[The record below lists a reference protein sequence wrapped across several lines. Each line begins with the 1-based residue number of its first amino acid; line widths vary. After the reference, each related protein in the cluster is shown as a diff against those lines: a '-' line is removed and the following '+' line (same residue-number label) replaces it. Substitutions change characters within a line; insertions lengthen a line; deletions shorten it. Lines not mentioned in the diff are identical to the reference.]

1 MGITYKVELACQNSG
16 LGYWDI
22 IKRIQAVTNTRTQTA
37 LAEILEIR
45 QSSISD
51 AKRRQSVPGAWYMT
65 LFEKL
70 GVNPDWLKSGIGP
83 VYLRTEA
90 GYIPGDGDGTPL
102 VPGLLG
108 SPLSQPALVTM
119 YAMRGDDTGNGAAVA
134 TLRPTGSILLP
145 RAYARE
151 GIVVLAVDN
160 DAAAPTVRRG
170 AYVGIDTRA
179 DCPAS
184 GELFAI
190 TLPHGEIVLRR
201 LLWDEDYFRL
211 CAENPA
217 YPDRRIRLAR
227 TEWILGRLAWVMQEM

>member
-1 MGITYKVELACQNSG
+1 MKEAPLNFEIF
-16 LGYWDI
+16 
-22 IKRIQAVTNTRTQTA
+22 KRIQAVTHTRTQTA

-51 AKRRQSVPGAWYMT
+51 AKRRQSVPEAWYMT

-83 VYLRTEA
+83 VYLRTEV
-90 GYIPGDGDGTPL
+90 GYIPGDGDGTHL

-119 YAMRGDDTGNGAAVA
+119 YAMRGDDTGNGTAVA
-134 TLRPTGSILLP
+134 TLRPAGSILLP

-179 DCPAS
+179 DCPSS

-217 YPDRRIRLAR
+217 YPDRRIRLVR
-227 TEWILGRLAWVMQEM
+227 TEWILGRLAWVMQEI

>member
-1 MGITYKVELACQNSG
+1 MCIRDREYEMDHIYKETLER
-16 LGYWDI
+16 
-22 IKRIQAVTNTRTQTA
+22 IKAVTHTRTQTA

-83 VYLRTEA
+83 VYLRTEV
-90 GYIPGDGDGTPL
+90 GYIPGDGDGKPL
-102 VPGLLG
+102 APGLLG

-201 LLWDEDYFRL
+201 LLWDEGYFRL

-217 YPDRRIRLAR
+217 YPDRRIRLVR

>member
-1 MGITYKVELACQNSG
+1 MKEAPLNFEIF
-16 LGYWDI
+16 
-22 IKRIQAVTNTRTQTA
+22 KRIQAVTHTRTQTA

-83 VYLRTEA
+83 VYLRTEV
-90 GYIPGDGDGTPL
+90 GYIPGDGDGKPL
-102 VPGLLG
+102 APGLLG

-119 YAMRGDDTGNGAAVA
+119 YAMHGDDTGNGAAVA
-134 TLRPTGSILLP
+134 TLRPAGSILLP

-160 DAAAPTVRRG
+160 DAAVH
-170 AYVGIDTRA
+170 RA
-179 DCPAS
+179 
-184 GELFAI
+184 
-190 TLPHGEIVLRR
+190 V
-201 LLWDEDYFRL
+201 
-211 CAENPA
+211 
-217 YPDRRIRLAR
+217 
-227 TEWILGRLAWVMQEM
+227 

>member
-1 MGITYKVELACQNSG
+1 MDHIYKET
-16 LGYWDI
+16 I
-22 IKRIQAVTNTRTQTA
+22 ERIKAVTHTRTQTA

-51 AKRRQSVPGAWYMT
+51 AKRRQSVPGAWYIT

-83 VYLRTEA
+83 VYLRTEV
-90 GYIPGDGDGTPL
+90 GYIPGDGDGKPL
-102 VPGLLG
+102 APGLLG

-217 YPDRRIRLAR
+217 YPDRRIRLVR

>member
-1 MGITYKVELACQNSG
+1 MDHIYKET
-16 LGYWDI
+16 I
-22 IKRIQAVTNTRTQTA
+22 ERIKAVTHTRTQTA

-83 VYLRTEA
+83 VYLRTEV
-90 GYIPGDGDGTPL
+90 GYIPGDGDGKPL
-102 VPGLLG
+102 APGLLG

-217 YPDRRIRLAR
+217 YPDRRIRLVR
-227 TEWILGRLAWVMQEM
+227 TEWILGRLAWVMQEI

>member
-1 MGITYKVELACQNSG
+1 MDHIYKET
-16 LGYWDI
+16 I
-22 IKRIQAVTNTRTQTA
+22 ERIKAVTHTRTQTA

-83 VYLRTEA
+83 VYLRTEV
-90 GYIPGDGDGTPL
+90 GYIPGDGDGKPL
-102 VPGLLG
+102 APGLLG

-227 TEWILGRLAWVMQEM
+227 TEWILGRLAWVMQEI

>member
-1 MGITYKVELACQNSG
+1 MDHIYEKTIER
-16 LGYWDI
+16 
-22 IKRIQAVTNTRTQTA
+22 IKAVTRTRTQNE
-37 LAEILEIR
+37 LAEILAIR
-45 QSSISD
+45 QSSIAD

-90 GYIPGDGDGTPL
+90 GYIPGDGDGTPPA
-102 VPGLLG
+102 PGLLD

-160 DAAAPTVRRG
+160 DAAAP
-170 AYVGIDTRA
+170 
-179 DCPAS
+179 
-184 GELFAI
+184 
-190 TLPHGEIVLRR
+190 
-201 LLWDEDYFRL
+201 
-211 CAENPA
+211 
-217 YPDRRIRLAR
+217 
-227 TEWILGRLAWVMQEM
+227 

>member
-1 MGITYKVELACQNSG
+1 MDHIYKETLER
-16 LGYWDI
+16 
-22 IKRIQAVTNTRTQTA
+22 IKAVTHTRTQTA

-83 VYLRTEA
+83 VYLRTEV
-90 GYIPGDGDGTPL
+90 GYIPGDGDGKPL
-102 VPGLLG
+102 APGLLG

-217 YPDRRIRLAR
+217 YPDRRIRLVR

>member
-1 MGITYKVELACQNSG
+1 MDHIYKKTIER
-16 LGYWDI
+16 
-22 IKRIQAVTNTRTQTA
+22 IKAVTHTRTQTA

-83 VYLRTEA
+83 VYLRTEV
-90 GYIPGDGDGTPL
+90 GYIPGDGDGKPL
-102 VPGLLG
+102 APGLLG

-119 YAMRGDDTGNGAAVA
+119 YAMRGDDTGNGTAVA
-134 TLRPTGSILLP
+134 TLRPAGSILLP

-217 YPDRRIRLAR
+217 YPDRRIRLVR

>member
-1 MGITYKVELACQNSG
+1 MRIYSEIIT
-16 LGYWDI
+16 
-22 IKRIQAVTNTRTQTA
+22 RIQAVTRTRTQNE
-37 LAEILEIR
+37 LAEILAIR
-45 QSSISD
+45 QSSIAD

-70 GVNPDWLKSGIGP
+70 GVNPDWLKNGIGP

-90 GYIPGDGDGTPL
+90 GYIPGDGDGTPPA
-102 VPGLLG
+102 PGLLD
-108 SPLSQPALVTM
+108 SPLSQPVLVTM
-119 YAMRGDDTGNGAAVA
+119 YAMRGDGSGNGAAVA

-170 AYVGIDTRA
+170 AHVGIDTRA
-179 DCPAS
+179 GCPAS

-201 LLWDEDYFRL
+201 LLWEENYFRL
-211 CAENPA
+211 CAENPM
-217 YPDRRIRLAR
+217 YPDRRIRFAR
-227 TEWILGRLAWVMQEM
+227 TEWILGRLAWVMQEI

>member
-1 MGITYKVELACQNSG
+1 MDHIYKET
-16 LGYWDI
+16 I
-22 IKRIQAVTNTRTQTA
+22 ERIKAVTHTRTQTA
-37 LAEILEIR
+37 LAEILEIK

-51 AKRRQSVPGAWYMT
+51 AKRRNFVPAAWYMK

-90 GYIPGDGDGTPL
+90 GYIPGDGDGTPMN
-102 VPGLLG
+102 PGLLG

-151 GIVVLAVDN
+151 A
-160 DAAAPTVRRG
+160 
-170 AYVGIDTRA
+170 
-179 DCPAS
+179 
-184 GELFAI
+184 
-190 TLPHGEIVLRR
+190 
-201 LLWDEDYFRL
+201 
-211 CAENPA
+211 
-217 YPDRRIRLAR
+217 
-227 TEWILGRLAWVMQEM
+227 

>member
-1 MGITYKVELACQNSG
+1 
-16 LGYWDI
+16 
-22 IKRIQAVTNTRTQTA
+22 
-37 LAEILEIR
+37 
-45 QSSISD
+45 
-51 AKRRQSVPGAWYMT
+51 MT

-83 VYLRTEA
+83 VYLRSEA
-90 GYIPGDGDGTPL
+90 GYIPGDGDGKPL
-102 VPGLLG
+102 APGLLG

-119 YAMRGDDTGNGAAVA
+119 YAMRGDDTENGAAVA

-217 YPDRRIRLAR
+217 YSDRRIRLVR
-227 TEWILGRLAWVMQEM
+227 TEWILGRLAWVMQEI

>member
-1 MGITYKVELACQNSG
+1 MKEAPLNFEIF
-16 LGYWDI
+16 
-22 IKRIQAVTNTRTQTA
+22 KRIQAVTRTRTQTA

-51 AKRRQSVPGAWYMT
+51 AKRRQSVPGAWYIT

-83 VYLRTEA
+83 VYLRTEV
-90 GYIPGDGDGTPL
+90 GYIPGDGDGKPL
-102 VPGLLG
+102 APGLLG

-227 TEWILGRLAWVMQEM
+227 TEWILGRLAWVMQEI

>member
-1 MGITYKVELACQNSG
+1 MKEAPLNFEIF
-16 LGYWDI
+16 
-22 IKRIQAVTNTRTQTA
+22 KRIQAVTNIRTQTA

-83 VYLRTEA
+83 VYLRTEV
-90 GYIPGDGDGTPL
+90 GYIPGDGDGKPL
-102 VPGLLG
+102 APGLLG

-119 YAMRGDDTGNGAAVA
+119 YAMRGDDTGNRAAVA

-217 YPDRRIRLAR
+217 YPDRRIRLVR
-227 TEWILGRLAWVMQEM
+227 TEWILGRLAWVMQEI

>member
-1 MGITYKVELACQNSG
+1 MDHIYEKTIER
-16 LGYWDI
+16 
-22 IKRIQAVTNTRTQTA
+22 IKAVTRTRTQNE
-37 LAEILEIR
+37 LAEILAIR
-45 QSSISD
+45 QSSIAD

-70 GVNPDWLKSGIGP
+70 GVNPDWLKNGIGP

-102 VPGLLG
+102 APGLLD
-108 SPLSQPALVTM
+108 SPLSQPVLVTM
-119 YAMRGDDTGNGAAVA
+119 YAMRGDGSGNGAAMA

-170 AYVGIDTRA
+170 AHVGIDTRA
-179 DCPAS
+179 GCPAS

-201 LLWDEDYFRL
+201 LLWEEDYFRL
-211 CAENPA
+211 CAENPM
-217 YPDRRIRLAR
+217 YPDRRIRFAR
-227 TEWILGRLAWVMQEM
+227 TELILGRLAWVMQEI

>member
-1 MGITYKVELACQNSG
+1 MDHIYKETLER
-16 LGYWDI
+16 
-22 IKRIQAVTNTRTQTA
+22 IKAVTHTRTQTA

-51 AKRRQSVPGAWYMT
+51 AKRRQSVPEAWYMT

-102 VPGLLG
+102 APGLLG

-134 TLRPTGSILLP
+134 TLRPAGSILLP

-160 DAAAPTVRRG
+160 DAAVH
-170 AYVGIDTRA
+170 RA
-179 DCPAS
+179 
-184 GELFAI
+184 
-190 TLPHGEIVLRR
+190 V
-201 LLWDEDYFRL
+201 
-211 CAENPA
+211 
-217 YPDRRIRLAR
+217 
-227 TEWILGRLAWVMQEM
+227 

>member
-1 MGITYKVELACQNSG
+1 MRIYSEIIT
-16 LGYWDI
+16 
-22 IKRIQAVTNTRTQTA
+22 RIQAVTRTRTQNE
-37 LAEILEIR
+37 LAEILAIR
-45 QSSISD
+45 QSSIAD

-70 GVNPDWLKSGIGP
+70 GVNPDWLKNGIGP

-90 GYIPGDGDGTPL
+90 GYIPGDGDGTPPA
-102 VPGLLG
+102 PGLLD
-108 SPLSQPALVTM
+108 SPLSQPVLVTM
-119 YAMRGDDTGNGAAVA
+119 YAMRGDGSGNGAAVA

-170 AYVGIDTRA
+170 AHVGIDTRA
-179 DCPAS
+179 GCPAS

-201 LLWDEDYFRL
+201 LLWEEDYFRL
-211 CAENPA
+211 CAENPM
-217 YPDRRIRLAR
+217 YPDRRIRFAR
-227 TEWILGRLAWVMQEM
+227 TEWILGRLAWVMQEI

>member
-1 MGITYKVELACQNSG
+1 MKEAPLNFEIF
-16 LGYWDI
+16 
-22 IKRIQAVTNTRTQTA
+22 KRIQAVTRTRTQTA

-102 VPGLLG
+102 APGLLG

-119 YAMRGDDTGNGAAVA
+119 YAMRGDGTGNGAAVA
-134 TLRPTGSILLP
+134 TLRPTRQHPLAQGIRERGHSRSGS
-145 RAYARE
+145 
-151 GIVVLAVDN
+151 GQ
-160 DAAAPTVRRG
+160 RRG
-170 AYVGIDTRA
+170 RA
-179 DCPAS
+179 HSAPGSVCR
-184 GELFAI
+184 
-190 TLPHGEIVLRR
+190 H
-201 LLWDEDYFRL
+201 
-211 CAENPA
+211 
-217 YPDRRIRLAR
+217 
-227 TEWILGRLAWVMQEM
+227 

>member
-1 MGITYKVELACQNSG
+1 MDHIYKET
-16 LGYWDI
+16 I
-22 IKRIQAVTNTRTQTA
+22 ERIKAVTHTRTQTA

-102 VPGLLG
+102 APGLLG

-119 YAMRGDDTGNGAAVA
+119 YAMHGDDTGNGQPWPRSGRQAASSCPGH
-134 TLRPTGSILLP
+134 TRE
-145 RAYARE
+145 RA
-151 GIVVLAVDN
+151 
-160 DAAAPTVRRG
+160 
-170 AYVGIDTRA
+170 
-179 DCPAS
+179 
-184 GELFAI
+184 
-190 TLPHGEIVLRR
+190 
-201 LLWDEDYFRL
+201 
-211 CAENPA
+211 
-217 YPDRRIRLAR
+217 
-227 TEWILGRLAWVMQEM
+227 

>member
-1 MGITYKVELACQNSG
+1 MDHIYEKTIER
-16 LGYWDI
+16 
-22 IKRIQAVTNTRTQTA
+22 IKAVTRTRTQNE
-37 LAEILEIR
+37 LAEILAIR
-45 QSSISD
+45 QSSIAD

-70 GVNPDWLKSGIGP
+70 GVNPDWLKNGIGP

-90 GYIPGDGDGTPL
+90 GYIPGDGDGTPPA
-102 VPGLLG
+102 PGLLD
-108 SPLSQPALVTM
+108 SPLSQPVLVTM
-119 YAMRGDDTGNGAAVA
+119 YAMRGDGSGNGAAVA

-170 AYVGIDTRA
+170 AHVGIDTRA
-179 DCPAS
+179 GCPAS

-201 LLWDEDYFRL
+201 LLWEEDYFRL
-211 CAENPA
+211 CAENPM
-217 YPDRRIRLAR
+217 YPDRRIRFAR
-227 TEWILGRLAWVMQEM
+227 TELILGRLAWVMQEI

>member
-1 MGITYKVELACQNSG
+1 MDHIYNETIER
-16 LGYWDI
+16 
-22 IKRIQAVTNTRTQTA
+22 IKAVTHTRTQTA

-70 GVNPDWLKSGIGP
+70 GVNPDWLKSGIDP

-102 VPGLLG
+102 APGLLG

-119 YAMRGDDTGNGAAVA
+119 YAMRGDGTGNGAAVA

-145 RAYARE
+145 RGIRE
-151 GIVVLAVDN
+151 RGHSRSGSGQ
-160 DAAAPTVRRG
+160 RRG
-170 AYVGIDTRA
+170 RA
-179 DCPAS
+179 IEQFNFQS
-184 GELFAI
+184 
-190 TLPHGEIVLRR
+190 
-201 LLWDEDYFRL
+201 
-211 CAENPA
+211 
-217 YPDRRIRLAR
+217 
-227 TEWILGRLAWVMQEM
+227 

>member
-1 MGITYKVELACQNSG
+1 MDHIYKKTIER
-16 LGYWDI
+16 
-22 IKRIQAVTNTRTQTA
+22 IKAVTHTRTQTA

-70 GVNPDWLKSGIGP
+70 GVNPDWLKSGVGP
-83 VYLRTEA
+83 VYLRTEV
-90 GYIPGDGDGTPL
+90 GYIPGDGDGKPL
-102 VPGLLG
+102 APGLLG

-119 YAMRGDDTGNGAAVA
+119 YAMRGDDTGNGTAVA
-134 TLRPTGSILLP
+134 TLRPAGSILLP

>member
-1 MGITYKVELACQNSG
+1 MNHIYGETIER
-16 LGYWDI
+16 
-22 IKRIQAVTNTRTQTA
+22 IKAVTRTHTQTA

-45 QSSISD
+45 QSSIAD

-65 LFEKL
+65 LFEML

-83 VYLRTEA
+83 VYLRTEV
-90 GYIPGDGDGTPL
+90 GYIPGDGDGTPMN
-102 VPGLLG
+102 PGLLG

-119 YAMRGDDTGNGAAVA
+119 YAMRGDDTGNAAAVA

-170 AYVGIDTRA
+170 AHVGIDTR
-179 DCPAS
+179 DNCPVS

-190 TLPHGEIVLRR
+190 TLPNQEIVLRR
-201 LLWDEDYFRL
+201 LLWDEAYFRL

-227 TEWILGRLAWVMQEM
+227 TEWVLGKLAWVMQEI

>member
-1 MGITYKVELACQNSG
+1 MDHIYEKTIER
-16 LGYWDI
+16 
-22 IKRIQAVTNTRTQTA
+22 IKAVTRTRTQNE
-37 LAEILEIR
+37 LAEILAIR
-45 QSSISD
+45 QSSIAD
-51 AKRRQSVPGAWYMT
+51 AKRRQSLPGAWYMT

-102 VPGLLG
+102 APGLLD
-108 SPLSQPALVTM
+108 SPLSQPVLVTM
-119 YAMRGDDTGNGAAVA
+119 YAMRGDSSGNGAAVA
-134 TLRPTGSILLP
+134 TLRPTGSILLS

-170 AYVGIDTRA
+170 AHVGIDTRA
-179 DCPAS
+179 GCPAS

-201 LLWDEDYFRL
+201 LLWEEDYFRL
-211 CAENPA
+211 CAENPM
-217 YPDRRIRLAR
+217 YPDRRIRFAR
-227 TEWILGRLAWVMQEM
+227 TELILGRLAWVMQEI

>member
-1 MGITYKVELACQNSG
+1 MKEAPLNFEIF
-16 LGYWDI
+16 
-22 IKRIQAVTNTRTQTA
+22 KRIQAVTRTRTQTA

-83 VYLRTEA
+83 VYLRTEV
-90 GYIPGDGDGTPL
+90 GYIPGDGDGKPL
-102 VPGLLG
+102 APGLLG

-227 TEWILGRLAWVMQEM
+227 TEWILGRLAWVMQEI

>member
-37 LAEILEIR
+37 LAEILEIK

-83 VYLRTEA
+83 VYLRTEV

-102 VPGLLG
+102 APGLLD

-160 DAAAPTVRRG
+160 DAAVH
-170 AYVGIDTRA
+170 RA
-179 DCPAS
+179 
-184 GELFAI
+184 
-190 TLPHGEIVLRR
+190 V
-201 LLWDEDYFRL
+201 
-211 CAENPA
+211 
-217 YPDRRIRLAR
+217 
-227 TEWILGRLAWVMQEM
+227 

>member
-83 VYLRTEA
+83 VYLRTEV
-90 GYIPGDGDGTPL
+90 GYIPGDGDGKPL
-102 VPGLLG
+102 APGLLG

-119 YAMRGDDTGNGAAVA
+119 YAMRGDDTENGAAVA

-217 YPDRRIRLAR
+217 YPDRRIRLVR
-227 TEWILGRLAWVMQEM
+227 TEWILGRLAWVMQEI

>member
-45 QSSISD
+45 QSSIFD

-90 GYIPGDGDGTPL
+90 GYIPGDGDGTPPA
-102 VPGLLG
+102 PGLLD

-134 TLRPTGSILLP
+134 TLRPAGSILLPRAYVTVRASARCICARDSRRRRRLVLAVASLTSTLKPWPRWQTP

-151 GIVVLAVDN
+151 GIVVLAVGRGCA
-160 DAAAPTVRRG
+160 DA
-170 AYVGIDTRA
+170 
-179 DCPAS
+179 
-184 GELFAI
+184 L
-190 TLPHGEIVLRR
+190 
-201 LLWDEDYFRL
+201 
-211 CAENPA
+211 
-217 YPDRRIRLAR
+217 
-227 TEWILGRLAWVMQEM
+227 

>member
-1 MGITYKVELACQNSG
+1 MDHIYKET
-16 LGYWDI
+16 I
-22 IKRIQAVTNTRTQTA
+22 ERIKAVTHTRTQTA

-83 VYLRTEA
+83 VYLRTEV
-90 GYIPGDGDGTPL
+90 GYIPGDGDGKPL
-102 VPGLLG
+102 APGLLG

-179 DCPAS
+179 DCPAL

>member
-1 MGITYKVELACQNSG
+1 MDHIYEKTIER
-16 LGYWDI
+16 
-22 IKRIQAVTNTRTQTA
+22 IKAVTRTRTQNE
-37 LAEILEIR
+37 LAEILAIR
-45 QSSISD
+45 QSSIAD

-102 VPGLLG
+102 APGLLD
-108 SPLSQPALVTM
+108 SPLSQPVLVTM
-119 YAMRGDDTGNGAAVA
+119 YAMRGDSSGNGAAVA

-151 GIVVLAVDN
+151 GIVVLTVDN

-170 AYVGIDTRA
+170 AHVGIDTRA
-179 DCPAS
+179 GCPAS

-201 LLWDEDYFRL
+201 LLWEENYFRL
-211 CAENPA
+211 CAENPM
-217 YPDRRIRLAR
+217 YPDRRIRFAR
-227 TEWILGRLAWVMQEM
+227 TELILGRLAWVMQEI

>member
-1 MGITYKVELACQNSG
+1 MDHIYKET
-16 LGYWDI
+16 I
-22 IKRIQAVTNTRTQTA
+22 ERIKAVTHTRTQTA
-37 LAEILEIR
+37 LAETLEIK

-83 VYLRTEA
+83 VYLRTEV

-102 VPGLLG
+102 APGLLG

-160 DAAAPTVRRG
+160 DAAVH
-170 AYVGIDTRA
+170 RA
-179 DCPAS
+179 
-184 GELFAI
+184 
-190 TLPHGEIVLRR
+190 V
-201 LLWDEDYFRL
+201 
-211 CAENPA
+211 
-217 YPDRRIRLAR
+217 
-227 TEWILGRLAWVMQEM
+227 

>member
-83 VYLRTEA
+83 VYLRTEV
-90 GYIPGDGDGTPL
+90 GYIPGDGDGKPL
-102 VPGLLG
+102 APGLLG

-217 YPDRRIRLAR
+217 YPDRRIRLVR
-227 TEWILGRLAWVMQEM
+227 TEWILGRLAWVMQEI

>member
-1 MGITYKVELACQNSG
+1 MKEAPLNFEIF
-16 LGYWDI
+16 
-22 IKRIQAVTNTRTQTA
+22 KRIQAVTRTRTQTA

-83 VYLRTEA
+83 VYLRTEV
-90 GYIPGDGDGTPL
+90 GYIPGDGDGKPL
-102 VPGLLG
+102 APGLLG

-217 YPDRRIRLAR
+217 YPDRRIRLVR

>member
-1 MGITYKVELACQNSG
+1 MDHIYNETIER
-16 LGYWDI
+16 
-22 IKRIQAVTNTRTQTA
+22 IKAVTHTRTQTA

-83 VYLRTEA
+83 VYLRTEV
-90 GYIPGDGDGTPL
+90 GYIPGDGDGKPL
-102 VPGLLG
+102 APGLLG

-217 YPDRRIRLAR
+217 YPDRRIRLVR